1 MIEFITIKDTQKFI
15 GEWCRLLRKRDKLT
29 QQDLAAE
36 LDLSPI
42 TISKLENGDNA
53 TLETVL
59 KILQYFDEM
68 SSFNQFI
75 QTKITN
81 LNDNQSLY

>member
-1 MIEFITIKDTQKFI
+1 MIEFITIKDTQRSL

-29 QQDLAAE
+29 QQDLATE

-68 SSFNQFI
+68 NSFNRFI

-81 LNDNQSLY
+81 LNDHKSLY

>member
-1 MIEFITIKDTQKFI
+1 MEFVTIKDIQKSI
-15 GEWCRLLRKRDKLT
+15 GEWCKLLRKRDKLT
-29 QQDLAAE
+29 QKDLATE

-68 SSFNQFI
+68 NSFNRFI

-81 LNDNQSLY
+81 LNDNKSLY